1 MAKLTEMQQFALDKL
16 KREKKDVSANGLAH
30 DWAVHKTGRARV
42 SSRDRFGYTSASYRT
57 MRKLVELGLAEHA
70 GYSRYNLKPE

>member
-1 MAKLTEMQQFALDKL
+1 MTLTPMQSFALEML
-16 KREKKDVSANGLAH
+16 KQQKKEVSANSLAH
-30 DWAVHKTGRARV
+30 DWAIHKTGRARV
-42 SSRDRFGYTSASYRT
+42 SSRDRFGYTSAAYRA